1 MRYWEACEAQV
12 TAEEAIEECRIH
24 QIEAIVRDSDS
35 ALVMSR
41 PVMSSLIQT
50 SKPTIVAPM
59 FSVSCDTDQW
69 PSAIAGGSLPGS
81 AKTTGGLRS
90 LQRIEP

>member
-35 ALVMSR
+35 ALVD
-41 PVMSSLIQT
+41 VMT
-50 SKPTIVAPM
+50 GDV
-59 FSVSCDTDQW
+59 
-69 PSAIAGGSLPGS
+69 IAHPDEQADYCGADILGYLGY
-81 AKTTGGLRS
+81 
-90 LQRIEP
+90 